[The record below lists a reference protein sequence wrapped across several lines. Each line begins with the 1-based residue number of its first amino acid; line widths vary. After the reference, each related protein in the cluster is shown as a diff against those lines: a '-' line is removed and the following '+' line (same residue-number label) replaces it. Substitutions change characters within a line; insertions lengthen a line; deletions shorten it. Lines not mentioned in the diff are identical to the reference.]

1 MANLTTNYMGLTLR
15 NPIIVSSSGL
25 TDSVDKINELE
36 KHGAG
41 AVVLKSLFEE
51 QIMMDID
58 ANQMNNIFGTY
69 SDAENYIG
77 YYARKNAL
85 SSYIDLIDGAKDKSG
100 IPVIASINCY
110 SADQWMEFAGD
121 VEAAGADALEL
132 NMFIMPS
139 DTSVTGAEIE
149 KIYLNV
155 VKKVVTNVTI
165 PVGLKI
171 HHYFSGMSNFLVELS
186 KTGIKSLVLFN
197 RFYQPDID
205 LEKEKIITGHVYSS
219 PADNALVLRWLSI
232 LSGKVECDLAASTGI
247 HSGESVLK
255 NIFAGASAVQIA
267 SVVYQKGPL
276 VISTM
281 INEMNLWLD
290 NHGYASSAEITG
302 KLRQSDSIRPMAYE
316 RAQFMRYFSDAGR

>member
-1 MANLTTNYMGLTLR
+1 MANLTTNYMGLTLK

-25 TDSVDKINELE
+25 TDSVGKIIELE

-58 ANQMNNIFGTY
+58 ASQMNNIFETY
-69 SDAENYIG
+69 TDAENYIG
-77 YYARKNAL
+77 YYTRKNAL
-85 SSYIDLIDGAKDKSG
+85 SRYFELIDGAKDKSG

-110 SADQWMEFAGD
+110 SADQWLEFAGD
-121 VEAAGADALEL
+121 VEAAGADGLEL

-139 DTSVTGAEIE
+139 DPAVSGADIE
-149 KIYLNV
+149 KIYLDI

-171 HHYFSGMSNFLVELS
+171 HHYFSGMANFLVELS

-197 RFYQPDID
+197 RFYQPDVD
-205 LEKEKIITGHVYSS
+205 LEKEKIISGHIYSS
-219 PADNALVLRWLSI
+219 PADNAIVLRWLSI
-232 LSGKVECDLAASTGI
+232 LSGKVACDLAASTGI
-247 HSGESVLK
+247 YGGESVLK
-255 NIFAGASAVQIA
+255 NIFSGASAVQIA

-276 VISTM
+276 VITSI

-290 NHGYASSAEITG
+290 NHGYATSGEITG
-302 KLRQSDSIRPMAYE
+302 KLSQSVSSKPMVYE
-316 RAQFMRYFSDAGR
+316 RAQFMRYFSDIR

>member
-1 MANLTTNYMGLTLR
+1 MANLTTDYMGLSLK

-25 TDSVDKINELE
+25 TDSVEKIIELE

-58 ANQMNNIFGTY
+58 ANRMNNIFGTY
-69 SDAENYIG
+69 SDSEDYIG
-77 YYARKNAL
+77 YYTRKNAL
-85 SSYIDLIDGAKDKSG
+85 SSYIDLVDGAKDKCG

-110 SADQWMEFAGD
+110 SADQWPEFAGD

-139 DTSVTGAEIE
+139 DPAITGAEIE
-149 KIYLNV
+149 KMYLDIVN
-155 VKKVVTNVTI
+155 KVVTNVTI
-165 PVGLKI
+165 PVSLKI

-197 RFYQPDID
+197 RFYQPDVD
-205 LEKEKIITGHVYSS
+205 LEKGKIISGHVYSS
-219 PADNALVLRWLSI
+219 PADNALVLRWLTI
-232 LSGKVECDLAASTGI
+232 LSGRVECDLAASTGI
-247 HSGESVLK
+247 HSGESALK
-255 NIFAGASAVQIA
+255 NIFSGANAVQIA

-276 VISTM
+276 VIASI

-290 NHGYASSAEITG
+290 NHGYTSSAEITG
-302 KLRQSDSIRPMAYE
+302 KLRQSDSIKPMVYE
-316 RAQFMRYFSDAGR
+316 RAQFMKYFSDVR

>member
-1 MANLTTNYMGLTLR
+1 MANLTTNYMGLSLK

-25 TDSVDKINELE
+25 TDSVDKIIELE

-51 QIMMDID
+51 QIMMDIN

-69 SDAENYIG
+69 TDAENYVG
-77 YYARKNAL
+77 YYVRKNAV
-85 SSYIDLIDGAKDKSG
+85 SSYIELIDAAKAKSS

-110 SADQWMEFAGD
+110 SADQWLEFAGD
-121 VEAAGADALEL
+121 VEAAGADGLEI

-139 DTSVTGAEIE
+139 DPSVTGAEIE
-149 KIYLNV
+149 NLYLGIVNKI
-155 VKKVVTNVTI
+155 VTNVTI

-205 LEKEKIITGHVYSS
+205 LEKERIISGHIYSS
-219 PADNALVLRWLSI
+219 PADNALVLRWLGI

-247 HSGESVLK
+247 HSSESALK
-255 NIFAGASAVQIA
+255 NIFSGANAVQIA

-276 VISTM
+276 VIAS
-281 INEMNLWLD
+281 ILNEMNIWLD

-302 KLRQSDSIRPMAYE
+302 KLRQSNSNRPILYE
-316 RAQFMRYFSDAGR
+316 RAQFMKYFSDIQ